1 MFINC
6 SSISLCHCIISLGK
20 DKPKHMKVMLV
31 VNNGLASIT
40 YKDDKVLKQS
50 TINTIKY
57 DDLGMDKDEAKSY
70 SPNLKV
76 FSKTLKA

>member
-1 MFINC
+1 MLVALYDLSN
-6 SSISLCHCIISLGK
+6 CIIGLSLKKNKTYEGDVSGK
-20 DKPKHMKVMLV
+20 HVLT
-31 VNNGLASIT
+31 SIT

-57 DDLGMDKDEAKSY
+57 DDLGMDKDEAKKLFAKSE
-70 SPNLKV
+70 S